1 MIGLPCCRRLPV
13 WSGWGGSIDA
23 VDWAAADMWQLGCC
37 LWELLTGRPAAYYGL
52 GRAGVT
58 LADMMAEVGDRS
70 GAWPCCC
77 WTVLLAGTA
86 LGGMCQMYA

>member
-1 MIGLPCCRRLPV
+1 
-13 WSGWGGSIDA
+13 

-58 LADMMAEVGDRS
+58 LADMMAEVGCVCVGGGGHDE
-70 GAWPCCC
+70 CCC
-77 WTVLLAGTA
+77 
-86 LGGMCQMYA
+86 C